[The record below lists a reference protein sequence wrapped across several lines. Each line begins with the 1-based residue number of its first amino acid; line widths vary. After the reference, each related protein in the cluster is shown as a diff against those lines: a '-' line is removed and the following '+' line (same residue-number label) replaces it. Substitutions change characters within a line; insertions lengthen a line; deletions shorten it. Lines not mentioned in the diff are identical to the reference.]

1 MVKSYFCGFQQASYT
16 LSNGQS
22 ITFSDMCVDNRGSLY
37 TSANTEEQMMI
48 ESLPD
53 FGGVIKVHKC
63 YGEPDPIAPTVR
75 NVVKVEVVIPS
86 NNVKE
91 YPEVKRIQ
99 DAISVIKEVCAE
111 RGVEYSVIRSRES
124 VMERANFFNIS
135 FPNLN

>member
-37 TSANTEEQMMI
+37 TSANTEEQKMI

-63 YGEPDPIAPTVR
+63 YGEPDPVTPTVR

>member
-53 FGGVIKVHKC
+53 FGGVIKVYKC
-63 YGEPDPIAPTVR
+63 YGEPDPVTPTVR

>member
-37 TSANTEEQMMI
+37 TSANTEEQKMI

-53 FGGVIKVHKC
+53 FGGVIKVYKC
-63 YGEPDPIAPTVR
+63 YGEPDPVTPTVR
-75 NVVKVEVVIPS
+75 NVVKAEVVIPAS
-86 NNVKE
+86 NAKE

-99 DAISVIKEVCAE
+99 DAISVIKDVCAE

-124 VMERANFFNIS
+124 VMERAKFFNIS

>member
-63 YGEPDPIAPTVR
+63 YGEPDPIVPTVR

>member
-37 TSANTEEQMMI
+37 TSANTEEQNMI

>member
-1 MVKSYFCGFQQASYT
+1 
-16 LSNGQS
+16 
-22 ITFSDMCVDNRGSLY
+22 MCVDNRGSLY
-37 TSANTEEQMMI
+37 TSANTEEQKMI

-63 YGEPDPIAPTVR
+63 YGEPDPVTPTVR

-99 DAISVIKEVCAE
+99 DAISVIKDVCAE
-111 RGVEYSVIRSRES
+111 RGVEYNVIRSREA
-124 VMERANFFNIS
+124 VMERAKFFNIS

>member
-63 YGEPDPIAPTVR
+63 YGEPDPVTPTVR

>member
-37 TSANTEEQMMI
+37 TSANTEEQKMI

-63 YGEPDPIAPTVR
+63 YGEPDPIPPTVR

-86 NNVKE
+86 NNSKE

-124 VMERANFFNIS
+124 VMERAKFFNIS

>member
-37 TSANTEEQMMI
+37 TSAKTEEQKMI

-63 YGEPDPIAPTVR
+63 YGEPDPVTPTVR

>member
-37 TSANTEEQMMI
+37 TSAKTEEQKMI

-63 YGEPDPIAPTVR
+63 YGEPDTVTPTVR